1 MFSGQTYNCD
11 DGKDLDMLGCYL
23 LKDCSIVIFETQM
36 SMELFKTSGDSMF
49 ERDRN
54 MTYTLR
60 VPITKLFFKA
70 L

>member
-1 MFSGQTYNCD
+1 
-11 DGKDLDMLGCYL
+11 MLGCHL
-23 LKDCSIVIFETQM
+23 LKDRGIVIFETQM

>member
-1 MFSGQTYNCD
+1 
-11 DGKDLDMLGCYL
+11 MLGCHL
-23 LKDCSIVIFETQM
+23 LKERSIVIFETQM
-36 SMELFKTSGDSMF
+36 SMELFKRSGVSIF
-49 ERDRN
+49 ERDRD